1 MIKDAILEFSDG
13 QALTSQGAVDSTN
26 VIDLNAGVDGLGSA
40 KQSNPGE
47 SGKIW
52 LFVRVTTLFTSA
64 GAATLA
70 TKLQDSADNVTFADT
85 ELETGAIAL
94 ATLVAGY
101 SIFRVAIPAELRRYL
116 KLVYTVAGADFTA
129 GAVDAW
135 LGHGG

>member
-1 MIKDAILEFSDG
+1 MIKDAILEFSEG
-13 QALTSQGAVDSTN
+13 QAITTGAANSTN
-26 VIDLNAGVDGLGSA
+26 VIDLNAGTDGLGSA

-52 LFVRVTTLFTSA
+52 LFVRVTTLFTSGGA
-64 GAATLA
+64 GTLA
-70 TKLQDSADNVTFADT
+70 VKLQDSADNVTFADT
-85 ELETGAIAL
+85 EIETGAIAL

-101 SIFRVAIPAELRRYL
+101 SIIRVAIPAELRRYL
-116 KLVYTVAGADFTA
+116 KLVYTVATADMTA

>member
-13 QALTSQGAVDSTN
+13 QAITTGAANSTD
-26 VIDLNAGVDGLGSA
+26 VIDLNVGVDGLGSA

-52 LFVRVTTLFTSA
+52 LFVRVTTLFTSGGA
-64 GAATLA
+64 GTLSV
-70 TKLQDSADNVTFADT
+70 KLQDSPDNSVWSDT
-85 ELETGAIAL
+85 EIETPALAL

-101 SIFRVAIPAELRRYL
+101 SIIRVAIPADLQRYL
-116 KLVYTVAGADFTA
+116 KLVYTVATADFTA